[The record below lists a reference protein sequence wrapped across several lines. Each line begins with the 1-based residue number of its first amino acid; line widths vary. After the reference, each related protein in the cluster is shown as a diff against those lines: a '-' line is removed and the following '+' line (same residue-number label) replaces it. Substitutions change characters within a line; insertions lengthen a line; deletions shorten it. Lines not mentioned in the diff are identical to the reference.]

1 MKNRCPVIEA
11 ENISKKFCRSLKQVM
26 AYGACDVARD
36 FLGIRSDTKHL
47 RSGEFWAVHDASFQV
62 NQGETLGIIGS
73 NGSGKSTILKMLN
86 GIYLPDDGE
95 IRIRGRAGAL
105 IEIGAGFHPM
115 LTGRENVYINGAI
128 LGMTGKQIDEKF
140 DRIVEFS
147 DIGDFI
153 DSPVRHY
160 SSGMYVRLGFS
171 IAVHCEPEILL
182 VDEVLAVGDAR
193 FFNKCTNKIREL
205 TARGTTIVLVSH
217 NMWLI
222 QTMCDR
228 VVLLNRGK
236 VEKEG
241 EPIECAFAYAQIDPV
256 SSPECENHP
265 DHHLPVVVRH
275 MEIRD
280 GQGHAVA
287 AVKPDSPLQVF
298 VGYLCRKEPVRG
310 HVFLRVTTSDGY
322 PLYTSYSEAMD
333 FKHGEGAVKALIT
346 SFSLLRGEYRIWAGI
361 CGTGKEAERYH
372 EKQLKLSVDP
382 GTDFPDSRYGV
393 FYNRVE
399 WQIEDRRVSRFK
411 TRGSTAVV

>member
-1 MKNRCPVIEA
+1 MNHRHPVIEA

-36 FLGIRSDTKHL
+36 FLGLKSDTKHL
-47 RSGEFWAVHDASFQV
+47 RSGEFWAVQDVSFQV
-62 NQGETLGIIGS
+62 NQGETLGIIGA

-86 GIYLPDDGE
+86 GIYLPDAGE
-95 IRIRGRAGAL
+95 IRISGRVGAL

-205 TARGTTIVLVSH
+205 TERGTTIVLISH

-228 VVLLNRGK
+228 VVILNRGT
-236 VEKEG
+236 VERQG
-241 EPIECAFAYAQIDPV
+241 EPIDCAFAYAQIDPV
-256 SSPECENHP
+256 SSPECEKRP
-265 DHHLPVVVRH
+265 DHSLPIVVSHVD
-275 MEIRD
+275 IRD
-280 GQGHAVA
+280 GQGHGASV
-287 AVKPDSPLQVF
+287 VNPDSPLQVS
-298 VGYLCRKEPVRG
+298 VGYLCRKESLRG

-333 FKHGEGAVKALIT
+333 FKQGEGVVKALIP
-346 SFSLLRGEYRIWAGI
+346 SFSLLRGVYRIWAGI
-361 CGTGKEAERYH
+361 CGEGKEAERYH
-372 EKQLKLSVDP
+372 EKQMKLSVEP
-382 GTDFPDSRYGV
+382 GTHFPDSRYGV

-399 WQIEDRRVSRFK
+399 WQIEERRVSRVK
-411 TRGSTAVV
+411 PRSNSAVL

>member
-1 MKNRCPVIEA
+1 MNNRRPVIEA
-11 ENISKKFCRSLKQVM
+11 ENISKKFCRSLKHVM

-36 FLGIRSDTKHL
+36 FLGIKSDTKHL
-47 RSGEFWAVHDASFQV
+47 RSGEFWAVHDVSFQV
-62 NQGETLGIIGS
+62 NQGETLGIIGA

-86 GIYLPDDGE
+86 GIYLPDAGE
-95 IRIRGRAGAL
+95 VRMRGRVGAL
-105 IEIGAGFHPM
+105 IELGAGFHPM

-128 LGMTGKQIDEKF
+128 IGMTWKQIDEKF

-160 SSGMYVRLGFS
+160 SSGMGVRLGFS

-205 TARGTTIVLVSH
+205 TERGTTIVLVSH

-222 QTMCDR
+222 QTMCNR
-228 VVLLNRGK
+228 VVLLKQGRIEK
-236 VEKEG
+236 VG
-241 EPIECAFAYAQIDPV
+241 QPIDCAFAYAEIDPMAH
-256 SSPECENHP
+256 PEYESQP
-265 DHHLPVVVRH
+265 DRQHFVIVRH
-275 MEIRD
+275 VEISD
-280 GQGHAVA
+280 EQGNAVS
-287 AVKPDSPLQVF
+287 VVEPDSPLQVS
-298 VGYLCRKEPVRG
+298 VGYLCRKEPLRG

-333 FKHGEGAVKALIT
+333 FKHGEGAVKALIP
-346 SFSLLRGEYRIWAGI
+346 SFSLLRGEYRIWAGV
-361 CGTGKEAERYH
+361 CGEGKETERYH
-372 EKQLKLSVDP
+372 EKQMKLSVDP

-399 WQIEDRRVSRFK
+399 WQIEDRRVSRIK
-411 TRGSTAVV
+411 TRSNSAVV